1 MKSLYLVLFL
11 VLSVLMPF
19 YGTASATEYYP
30 EVDDD
35 LLSGHYF
42 VNETLLSIIF
52 EDENG
57 KVGFYDKESGFMQSP
72 CYDEVYDFTCEDS
85 HYPILVGLDNHY
97 GYVDRSTGKIVIPLQ
112 YSGYTSC
119 SEFLN
124 GFALVVTTTIDQDGY
139 DSDKLILIDAEGQ
152 QVVFPDDISPDGY
165 VQDNG
170 LLVVSNRLNDL
181 SILQFG
187 LCNTRGEVIVYPQ
200 YDWIC
205 EFQNGFASFRQNGRW
220 GHMDEQGNIIVAPQF
235 VLCEGDKPGYY
246 FQDDGTAT
254 LNLVDGTCVVID
266 VNGNMIHN

>member
-1 MKSLYLVLFL
+1 MKSSCFALFL
-11 VLSVLMPF
+11 TLCFLVPCC
-19 YGTASATEYYP
+19 GTASATEYCP
-30 EVDDD
+30 VVNEE

-57 KVGFYDKESGFMQSP
+57 KVGFYDKESGYVQHP
-72 CYDEVYDFTCEDS
+72 YYDEVFDFCCEDS
-85 HYPILVGLDNHY
+85 RYPILVGLDHRY
-97 GYVDRSTGKIVIPLQ
+97 GYANRATGEIVIPLQ

-139 DSDKLILIDAEGQ
+139 TSDKLILIDAEGR
-152 QVVFPDDISPDGY
+152 QVMFPDDISPDGY

-170 LLVVSNRLNDL
+170 LLVVSNRSDEL

-187 LCNTRGEVIVYPQ
+187 LCNIRGEVIVYPQ
-200 YDWIC
+200 YEWIC
-205 EFQNGFASFRQNGRW
+205 AFQNGYASFRQDERW

-235 VLCEGDKPGYY
+235 FLCEEDNQGYY
-246 FQDDGTAT
+246 FQDNGTAT
-254 LNLVDGTCVVID
+254 FKLADGTCIMID
-266 VNGNMIHN
+266 LYGNIITD